1 MKCIKAYNIAIMI
14 VFDSLKNNKIIMIV
28 SNISHI
34 YNQKDLFDYIYLMEE

>member
-1 MKCIKAYNIAIMI
+1 MYKSIQYSYKI